1 LQGSD
6 RFAYV
11 NRLAQR
17 GLKIHSYD
25 GVILTLR
32 YNAALDE
39 CLELDREVN
48 ERNLILFG
56 SAALHEYPDAA
67 QMFPGMKGITLLCP
81 TASAGA
87 ADAEWGLSGDRAE

>member
-1 LQGSD
+1 MRASD

-39 CLELDREVN
+39 GLELDREAN
-48 ERNLILFG
+48 ERDLILFS

-67 QMFPGMKGITLLCP
+67 QMFPGMKSITLLSP
-81 TASAGA
+81 AGSAGA
-87 ADAEWGLSGDRAE
+87 ADPDSLA